1 MATAKKTTA
10 KGTTKTAGAVKAK
23 ATKPA
28 AATKGAKPAAATK
41 GAKAPAATKGAKAP
55 AATKG
60 AKVAAATKGAKAPAA
75 TKGAKVAA
83 ATKGAAATTSQP
95 AKDAGAAKAPR
106 GAGASGGAG
115 VFEALRTILKRHAR
129 DLVVVHDTPDN
140 YYLDTR
146 TKGPN
151 GKPLFFGAARAGRA
165 YTSFYLMPVYAHP
178 ELLADASP
186 ELKKRMQGKSC
197 FNFKASEPALLAELE
212 ALTGRCFARWKASGQ
227 I

>member
-1 MATAKKTTA
+1 MR
-10 KGTTKTAGAVKAK
+10 
-23 ATKPA
+23 
-28 AATKGAKPAAATK
+28 
-41 GAKAPAATKGAKAP
+41 
-55 AATKG
+55 
-60 AKVAAATKGAKAPAA
+60 
-75 TKGAKVAA
+75 
-83 ATKGAAATTSQP
+83 S
-95 AKDAGAAKAPR
+95 
-106 GAGASGGAG
+106 
-115 VFEALRTILKRHAR
+115 ILQRRAR

-178 ELLADASP
+178 ELLGDVSP

-197 FNFKASEPALLAELE
+197 FNFTTSDPALFAELE
-212 ALTGRCFARWKASGQ
+212 ALTGRCFERWKASGQ

>member
-10 KGTTKTAGAVKAK
+10 KGTTTKAAGSVKARATK
-23 ATKPA
+23 AAPATKGAKPA

-41 GAKAPAATKGAKAP
+41 AKPKTG
-55 AATKG
+55 
-60 AKVAAATKGAKAPAA
+60 
-75 TKGAKVAA
+75 
-83 ATKGAAATTSQP
+83 
-95 AKDAGAAKAPR
+95 AGAAQATR
-106 GAGASGGAG
+106 GAVARGDAG
-115 VFEALRTILKRHAR
+115 VFEALRSILQRRAR

-146 TKGPN
+146 TKAPN

-178 ELLADASP
+178 ELLGDVSP

-197 FNFKASEPALLAELE
+197 FNFKTSEPALFAELE
-212 ALTGRCFARWKASGQ
+212 TLTGRCFERWKASGQ

>member
-10 KGTTKTAGAVKAK
+10 KGTTTKTAAAVKAK
-23 ATKPA
+23 ATKAAVATKSSKSA
-28 AATKGAKPAAATK
+28 AATKAK
-41 GAKAPAATKGAKAP
+41 
-55 AATKG
+55 
-60 AKVAAATKGAKAPAA
+60 
-75 TKGAKVAA
+75 
-83 ATKGAAATTSQP
+83 P
-95 AKDAGAAKAPR
+95 AKDAGAAKAAK
-106 GAGASGGAG
+106 GAGASGDAG
-115 VFEALRTILKRHAR
+115 VFEALRSILQRHAR

-178 ELLADASP
+178 ELLGDLSP
-186 ELKKRMQGKSC
+186 DLKKRMQGKSC
-197 FNFKASEPALLAELE
+197 FNFKTSDPTLLAELE